1 MVLCRIVST
10 LSILNLWVAGWRGD
24 WAEPSWRPRGS
35 SGDSELCERGALP
48 VLGASP
54 AVSPDTTS
62 LCGKKVR
69 QGTAG
74 LDSSPEMAHTPLTN
88 DVDCKLVVMAS
99 GKPPQSHCSRFS
111 ESSPKHSMTAA
122 CRKPGREAGGEEL
135 MFRKG
140 EWKRWHLGEFFI
152 LYVCVLLV
160 RLERHLGNSHWWGQ
174 DLGCTQHRLGIHR
187 QTATWF
193 TPHVRKQRSIQCQLY

>member
-1 MVLCRIVST
+1 MPYCLNIEHFEFVSLRSDT
-10 LSILNLWVAGWRGD
+10 GT
-24 WAEPSWRPRGS
+24 EPSLPEGRG
-35 SGDSELCERGALP
+35 EARGARSCVSVEALP

-62 LCGKKVR
+62 LCGKKIR

-160 RLERHLGNSHWWGQ
+160 RLERHLGNSH
-174 DLGCTQHRLGIHR
+174 
-187 QTATWF
+187 
-193 TPHVRKQRSIQCQLY
+193 